1 LVQSSTSRVRVDF
14 SLKREVFFVVIG
26 AILGAITMVVPITF
40 LYIGLGLPY
49 YLTWMAFGHVIGVY
63 SPSSSII
70 AGIAIHLITAIS
82 IGIAVGV
89 FLYKTGILNISKIS
103 NGLFYGLLAG
113 SIVFVVF
120 FIPVYQ
126 FILAPEITRT
136 MAAMK
141 VSTSSQ
147 GKEYAT
153 TTSTPQ
159 YQYANNI
166 TTSPGKLYPTIITTS
181 TPQYQYANNIMVVM
195 IVWLLIHLVFGIVLG
210 GVSSSI
216 SIRFGSRYRCTK
228 CDISFSRIDSLQ
240 KHIQHVHGT
249 TPIQL
254 KRILILGGGF
264 GGIEVLRQLQKAF
277 QDDVGVDITLVSRD
291 NFFLFTPMLPEVSS
305 GMIETRHILTPIRT
319 FCKRAKFYEA
329 SVESIDLKN
338 KHVVIAH
345 TIGRQTYPINYRSH
359 TLKYDYLVLALGDK
373 TNFYGMTEV
382 ANNALTIK
390 SIGDAIVLRNHIIS
404 MLEQADIE
412 HEDLKLKRSL
422 MTFVIVGGGFSG
434 VEVAGELNDF
444 VRESI
449 EHFYHNLDRM
459 DARVILVNSGYRILP
474 EVTED
479 LAQFALQQLRKN
491 GVEVMLNTRL
501 VGAASDSVKLNNG
514 SLISCNTLIWA
525 GGALPDD
532 KLIGS
537 LSCDHDK
544 TGRIVAN
551 KYLEI
556 NGYENGAF
564 VIGDCACVTDPHT
577 GSPYPPTAQH
587 ALRQARVV
595 TRNIILTINGKTN
608 DKKRIFDYKTKGVMA
623 LIGRRNGVGILLGH
637 KVHGFTAWFLWR
649 SYYLGNLPTVEKKL
663 RVTVDWFIDLF
674 FKRDVTRLK
683 TFSEEKFMNSS
694 VNQPTIQ
701 PSSEN

>member
-1 LVQSSTSRVRVDF
+1 MTRNTQAMFRIDF
-14 SLKREVFFVVIG
+14 SLRREVFFVVIG
-26 AILGAITMVVPITF
+26 AILGAVTMVIPITL
-40 LYIGLGLPY
+40 LYTGLGLPY

-82 IGIAVGV
+82 IGIALGV
-89 FLYKTGILNISKIS
+89 FLYKTGILNISKLS
-103 NGLFYGLLAG
+103 NGLLYGLLAG
-113 SIVFVVF
+113 SIVFAVF

-136 MAAMK
+136 MEAVK
-141 VSTSSQ
+141 VPTTSQ
-147 GKEYAT
+147 GKQYPTLTT

-159 YQYANNI
+159 YQYSSNI
-166 TTSPGKLYPTIITTS
+166 TSSQGKQYPTLTTTTS
-181 TPQYQYANNIMVVM
+181 TPQYQYSSNITVVM
-195 IVWLLIHLVFGIVLG
+195 IVWLIIHLVFGTVLG
-210 GVSSSI
+210 GISSSL
-216 SIRFGSRYRCTK
+216 SIRFGSRYRCAK
-228 CDISFSRIDSLQ
+228 CDISFSRIDLLQ
-240 KHIQHVHGT
+240 KHIQLVHSA

-277 QDDVGVDITLVSRD
+277 QDDAGVDITLVSRD

-305 GMIETRHILTPIRT
+305 GMIETRHILTPVRT

-329 SVESIDLKN
+329 NVQSIDLKN
-338 KHVVIAH
+338 KDVVIAH
-345 TIGRQTYPINYRSH
+345 AIGNQTRSH
-359 TLKYDYLVLALGDK
+359 ILKYDYLVLALGDK
-373 TNFYGMTEV
+373 TNFFEMTEV
-382 ANNALTIK
+382 ANNALTMK
-390 SIGDAIVLRNHIIS
+390 SIGDAIVLRNHVIS
-404 MLEQADIE
+404 MLEQADVE
-412 HEDLKLKRSL
+412 HEDLELRRSL

-434 VEVAGELNDF
+434 VEAAGELNDF

-459 DARVILVNSGYRILP
+459 DARIILVNSGGRILP

-501 VGAASDSVKLNNG
+501 IDATQDSVKLNNG

-525 GGALPDD
+525 GGALPD
-532 KLIGS
+532 KLIGN

-544 TGRIVAN
+544 SGRIVAN

-564 VIGDCACVTDPHT
+564 VVGDCACITDPHT
-577 GSPYPPTAQH
+577 GNPYPPTAQH
-587 ALRQARVV
+587 ALRQAKVA
-595 TRNIILTINGKTN
+595 TKNIIFAINGKPN
-608 DKKRIFDYKTKGVMA
+608 DRKISFDYKTKGMMA
-623 LIGRRNGVGILLGH
+623 LIGKRNGVGILLGL

-649 SYYLGNLPTVEKKL
+649 LYYLGNLPTTEKKL
-663 RVTVDWFIDLF
+663 RVMVDWFIDLF
-674 FKRDVTRLK
+674 FKRDVSRLR
-683 TFSEEKFMNSS
+683 TFTEESS
-694 VNQPTIQ
+694 IKASTEVLR
-701 PSSEN
+701 

>member
-1 LVQSSTSRVRVDF
+1 MKRNSQAIFRVDF
-14 SLKREVFFVVIG
+14 SLRREVFFVVIG

-40 LYIGLGLPY
+40 LYTGLGLPY
-49 YLTWMAFGHVIGVY
+49 YLTWMAFGHVLGVY
-63 SPSSSII
+63 SSSSII
-70 AGIAIHLITAIS
+70 TGISIHLITAIS

-89 FLYKTGILNISKIS
+89 FLYKTGILNISKLS
-103 NGLFYGLLAG
+103 NGILYGLLAG

-136 MAAMK
+136 IDAMK
-141 VSTSSQ
+141 VTTTSQS
-147 GKEYAT
+147 KEYAATPIT
-153 TTSTPQ
+153 TTTPQ
-159 YQYANNI
+159 YQYANNFI
-166 TTSPGKLYPTIITTS
+166 
-181 TPQYQYANNIMVVM
+181 VVM
-195 IVWLLIHLVFGIVLG
+195 IVWLLIHLVFGTVLG

-216 SIRFGSRYRCTK
+216 SIRFGSRFRCAK

-240 KHIQHVHGT
+240 KHIQLVHGT

-277 QDDVGVDITLVSRD
+277 QDDVDVDITLVSRD

-305 GMIETRHILTPIRT
+305 GMIETRHILTPVRT
-319 FCKRAKFYEA
+319 FCNRAKFYEA
-329 SVESIDLKN
+329 DVDAIDLKN

-345 TIGRQTYPINYRSH
+345 AIGKQTRSH
-359 TLKYDYLVLALGDK
+359 TLEYDYLVLALGGK
-373 TNFYGMTEV
+373 TNFFGMTEA

-412 HEDLKLKRSL
+412 HEDIKLRKSL

-434 VEVAGELNDF
+434 VEAAGELNDF

-449 EHFYHNLDRM
+449 YHFYHNLDRI
-459 DARVILVNSGYRILP
+459 DVRVILVNSGDRILP

-479 LAQFALQQLRKN
+479 LAQFALQHLRKN

-501 VGAASDSVKLNNG
+501 IGATQDMVKLNND

-525 GGALPDD
+525 GGVLPD

-537 LSCDHDK
+537 LPCDHDK
-544 TGRIVAN
+544 SGRIVAN

-556 NGYENGAF
+556 DGYENSAF
-564 VIGDCACVTDPHT
+564 VVGDCACVTDPHT

-587 ALRQARVV
+587 ALRQAKVA
-595 TRNIILTINGKTN
+595 TKNIIFVINGKPG
-608 DKKRIFDYKTKGVMA
+608 DRKIIFDYKTKGVMA
-623 LIGRRNGVGILLGH
+623 LIGKRNGVGILLGL
-637 KVHGFTAWFLWR
+637 KVHGFTAWWLWR
-649 SYYLGNLPTVEKKL
+649 LYYLGNLPTTEKKL
-663 RVTVDWFIDLF
+663 RVTVDWIIDLF

-683 TFSEEKFMNSS
+683 TFTEEDS
-694 VNQPTIQ
+694 VKASTEILR
-701 PSSEN
+701 

>member
-1 LVQSSTSRVRVDF
+1 MKMTQNSQATFRIDF
-14 SLKREVFFVVIG
+14 SLRREVFFVVIG
-26 AILGAITMVVPITF
+26 AILGAVTMVIPITL
-40 LYIGLGLPY
+40 LYTGLGLPY
-49 YLTWMAFGHVIGVY
+49 YLSWMAFGHVIGVY
-63 SPSSSII
+63 SPFSSII

-82 IGIAVGV
+82 IGIALGV
-89 FLYKTGILNISKIS
+89 FLYKTGILNISKLS
-103 NGLFYGLLAG
+103 NGLLYGLLAG
-113 SIVFVVF
+113 SIVFAVF

-136 MAAMK
+136 MEAVK
-141 VSTSSQ
+141 VPTTSQ
-147 GKEYAT
+147 GKQYPTLTT

-159 YQYANNI
+159 YQYSSNI
-166 TTSPGKLYPTIITTS
+166 T
-181 TPQYQYANNIMVVM
+181 VVM
-195 IVWLLIHLVFGIVLG
+195 IVWLIIHLVFGTVLG
-210 GVSSSI
+210 GISSSL
-216 SIRFGSRYRCTK
+216 SIRFGSRYRCAK
-228 CDISFSRIDSLQ
+228 CDISFSRIDLLQ
-240 KHIQHVHGT
+240 KHIQLVHSA

-277 QDDVGVDITLVSRD
+277 QDDVAVDITLISRD

-305 GMIETRHILTPIRT
+305 GMIETRHILTPVRT

-329 SVESIDLKN
+329 NVQSIDLKN
-338 KHVVIAH
+338 KDVVIYH
-345 TIGRQTYPINYRSH
+345 TIGKHGHPINYRSH

-373 TNFYGMTEV
+373 TNFFGMTEV

-390 SIGDAIVLRNHIIS
+390 SVGDAIVLRNHVIS

-412 HEDLKLKRSL
+412 HEDLELRRSL

-459 DARVILVNSGYRILP
+459 DARIVLVNSGGRILP
-474 EVTED
+474 EVSED

-501 VGAASDSVKLNNG
+501 TGATQDSVKLNNG
-514 SLISCNTLIWA
+514 SLISSNSLIWA
-525 GGALPDD
+525 GGALPD
-532 KLIGS
+532 KLIGN
-537 LSCDHDK
+537 LSCDHDRS
-544 TGRIVAN
+544 GRIVAN

-564 VIGDCACVTDPHT
+564 VVGDCACITDPHT

-587 ALRQARVV
+587 ALRQAKVA
-595 TRNIILTINGKTN
+595 TKNIIFAINGKPN
-608 DKKRIFDYKTKGVMA
+608 DRKISFDYKTKGMMA
-623 LIGRRNGVGILLGH
+623 LIGKRNGVGILLGL

-649 SYYLGNLPTVEKKL
+649 LYYLGNLPTVEKKL
-663 RVTVDWFIDLF
+663 RVTVDWTIDLF
-674 FKRDVTRLK
+674 FKRDVSRLR
-683 TFSEEKFMNSS
+683 TFTEESS
-694 VNQPTIQ
+694 VKASTEILR
-701 PSSEN
+701 